1 MTFNAS
7 WGRAM
12 RVGVLGTGRVG
23 RAIAARLAELGHEV
37 VVGTRD
43 PTATMTRTEP
53 DGMGNPPFRTWAE
66 AHPQVRVGSF
76 ADAAAASEVIV
87 NATSGAGSLPS
98 LTAAGDDNLAGKVL
112 LDIANPLDFSAGM
125 PPTLLVKDTDSL
137 GEQIQRAFPQAKV
150 VKTLNTMN
158 ALVMV
163 HPDRVPGDHA
173 VFVAGDDANAKQTVM
188 DLLHGFG
195 WSADNIVDSAA
206 SGRRAAWRCTCRC
219 GCHCGRRSA
228 PAISTSTSSEPEAQG
243 SSPSCRRRLS
253 VSSRPQAPMMRPFAM
268 RKM

>member
-1 MTFNAS
+1 
-7 WGRAM
+7 M

-66 AHPQVRVGSF
+66 AHPQVRGGSF

-98 LTAAGDDNLAGKVL
+98 LTAAGEDNLAGKVL

-163 HPDRVPGDHA
+163 HPDRVPGDHS

-188 DLLHGFG
+188 NLLHGFG
-195 WSADNIVDSAA
+195 WSADNIVDL
-206 SGRRAAWRCTCRC
+206 G
-219 GCHCGRRSA
+219 GIRSA
-228 PAISTSTSSEPEAQG
+228 RGVEMYLPLW
-243 SSPSCRRRLS
+243 LS
-253 VSSRPQAPMMRPFAM
+253 LRQALGTGDFNINVVRA
-268 RKM
+268 